1 MAGITRAQF
10 QRLMFPGLREIIYR
24 NYRQKETQYTKIY
37 NVMTSSSAFEEDYT
51 MTGVMLFQRTDE
63 ETEVPTDHFQEGLS
77 IRYDMI
83 DYTLRVGFSHQ
94 FVRDGKYNI
103 WNDRARDLGFSASQT
118 EEVLHADLYNQG
130 FTNVGYDGVSFFNS
144 SHPLIRG
151 GGSGG
156 QVQSNVLASASTLSV
171 SSYRDMLTL
180 SRLMFDE
187 TGVRRIQYVMRNLV
201 VAPQNEFVGME
212 ITKSAGRP
220 DTANRV
226 DNVTKGRTE
235 CIIWDYLTNPK
246 YWFMG
251 VDKGSHKVKSYT
263 REKFRTRSYMD
274 EETETNWIS
283 ARESFAFGYSDYKG
297 WWGTNPL

>member
-103 WNDRARDLGFSASQT
+103 WNDRARDLGFSALQT

-156 QVQSNVLASASTLSV
+156 QVQSNVLASRVYVERKLI
-171 SSYRDMLTL
+171 
-180 SRLMFDE
+180 SRHAHAFAID
-187 TGVRRIQYVMRNLV
+187 VRRNRRPAHSVRYAQ
-201 VAPQNEFVGME
+201 FG
-212 ITKSAGRP
+212 GRP
-220 DTANRV
+220 AERV
-226 DNVTKGRTE
+226 CGNGNHQVRR
-235 CIIWDYLTNPK
+235 P
-246 YWFMG
+246 
-251 VDKGSHKVKSYT
+251 SRHRKS
-263 REKFRTRSYMD
+263 R
-274 EETETNWIS
+274 
-283 ARESFAFGYSDYKG
+283 
-297 WWGTNPL
+297 